1 MKRYLACAVA
11 STLLPLSAL
20 AAPGWYAGAAGGA
33 SRTDSSLARNR
44 EAALS
49 NVVEV
54 RSDYDGEDGA
64 WRAFA
69 GYSFNDSLAVEVS
82 YADLGRQR
90 IDATTLGG
98 VPQLPGAYSI
108 DRRVRGFGAD
118 LVGTLPLTPRFALL
132 GRAGLFR
139 AHTRSEVAL
148 SGNIAF
154 AEGNP
159 DDRARRLESDDTVA
173 HLGAGAQ
180 WSFSERVQVRLE
192 WEHYF
197 GPGTS
202 FQRGQSSNTGSA
214 DTDLFMLGAV
224 LRF

>member
-1 MKRYLACAVA
+1 MNRYLALAVA
-11 STLLPLSAL
+11 ASLVPLSAL

-33 SRTDSSLARNR
+33 SRTDSNLARNR

-49 NVVEV
+49 NVTEV
-54 RSDYDGEDGA
+54 HSRFDGDDTA

-69 GYSFNDSLAVEVS
+69 GYSFNDSLAIEVS

-90 IDATTLGG
+90 IDAATLGG
-98 VPQLPGAYSI
+98 TPQLPGAYSI

-118 LVGTLPLTPRFALL
+118 VVGTLPLSPRFALL

-139 AHTRSEVAL
+139 AHTRSDVSL

-154 AEGNP
+154 AEGNA

-173 HLGAGAQ
+173 HFGVGAQ

-192 WEHYF
+192 WEHYL

-214 DTDLFMLGAV
+214 NTDLFMLGAV
-224 LRF
+224 FRF